1 MQDEILKIVWF
12 GNTNNIYFL
21 CQEISRL
28 MSVAEAAVGY
38 QIDILSSP
46 QALDMAKEA
55 FRSALQSARKPWT
68 LVYSHGISHCS
79 LTVGGGP
86 GPAHVSWL
94 PLTPIMLSR
103 QVLVIID

>member
-1 MQDEILKIVWF
+1 MS
-12 GNTNNIYFL
+12 GNF
-21 CQEISRL
+21 RL

-68 LVYSHGISHCS
+68 LRLFPWDKS
-79 LTVGGGP
+79 LQPRQLEEVWVP
-86 GPAHVSWL
+86 HVSWL
-94 PLTPIMLSR
+94 PSDLIMLSR